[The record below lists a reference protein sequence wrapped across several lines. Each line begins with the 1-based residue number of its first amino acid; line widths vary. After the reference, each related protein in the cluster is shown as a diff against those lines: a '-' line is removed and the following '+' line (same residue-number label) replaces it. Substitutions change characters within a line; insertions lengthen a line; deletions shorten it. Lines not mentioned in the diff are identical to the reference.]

1 MNVDSPSPAPDPPKK
16 VPATKPPPPPPETDA
31 QKAARA
37 DKVKEEG
44 NTAFKARRF
53 EDAIELYTKAIGMSS
68 RPFLP
73 LRTHIQ
79 CPSPLTHPY
88 KQKYVQNQPTLQTAP
103 HPTCPSKNSVPPS
116 QTANSPQPSNPHLP
130 PLKP

>member
-16 VPATKPPPPPPETDA
+16 VPATTPPPPPPETDA

-68 RPFLP
+68 HPFPLLP
-73 LRTHIQ
+73 SHIQ
-79 CPSPLTHPY
+79 CSPTHAPPH
-88 KQKYVQNQPTLQTAP
+88 KQKYVQNQPTSRTAP
-103 HPTCPSKNSVPPS
+103 HPTCLSKNSVPPS
-116 QTANSPQPSNPHLP
+116 QT
-130 PLKP
+130 